1 MNEMQM
7 TLLEIKID
15 ELQET
20 NKKVFVMYN
29 L

>member
-7 TLLEIKID
+7 TLLEITID

>member
-7 TLLEIKID
+7 TLLEITVD

>member
-1 MNEMQM
+1 MNEIQM
-7 TLLEIKID
+7 TLLEITID

>member
-7 TLLEIKID
+7 TLLEITID
-15 ELQET
+15 ELLET